1 MLSKIRTWFKQF
13 TTGAT
18 ATRNVAVGKVTS
30 VTKIELQDTE
40 LSSQQKKVA
49 EGMGVSDEEYADLTK
64 SDVEPTRAR
73 TKTGKFVADDPST
86 PDVNEAWK
94 GGKAPKK
101 KSKSK

>member
-13 TTGAT
+13 TTSAT
-18 ATRNVAVGKVTS
+18 ATRNVAVG
-30 VTKIELQDTE
+30 E
-40 LSSQQKKVA
+40 
-49 EGMGVSDEEYADLTK
+49 VSDEDTAEAEGKDIYSGSVTA
-64 SDVEPTRAR
+64 DVEPTRAR
-73 TKTGKFVADDPST
+73 TETGKFVADDPST

>member
-1 MLSKIRTWFKQF
+1 MLSKIRTWFKRF

-18 ATRNVAVGKVTS
+18 ASRNVAVGKVSDEDTAEQEGKAIYSGS
-30 VTKIELQDTE
+30 VTEELT
-40 LSSQQKKVA
+40 
-49 EGMGVSDEEYADLTK
+49 
-64 SDVEPTRAR
+64 PTRAR

-101 KSKSK
+101 KSK

>member
-13 TTGAT
+13 TTSAT
-18 ATRNVAVGKVTS
+18 ATRNVAVGEVS
-30 VTKIELQDTE
+30 DEDTE
-40 LSSQQKKVA
+40 LSNQQKKVA
-49 EGMGVSDEEYADLTK
+49 EGMGVSNEEYADLTK

-73 TKTGKFVADDPST
+73 TETGKFVADDPST

>member
-30 VTKIELQDTE
+30 VTKIELQDT
-40 LSSQQKKVA
+40 A
-49 EGMGVSDEEYADLTK
+49 EEEGKDIYSGSVTA
-64 SDVEPTRAR
+64 DVEPTRAR
-73 TKTGKFVADDPST
+73 TETGKFVADDPST

-101 KSKSK
+101 KSK